1 MDVEKW
7 RLVEESGGFGA
18 RNGTKIS
25 ATFCRARGNI
35 ESELKSFVKITAPV
49 KYLLKTVNL
58 LRDKFDVE
66 NGTKILPVS
75 ADGKSL
81 IKLKLTIVLVQE

>member
-1 MDVEKW
+1 MAV
-7 RLVEESGGFGA
+7 SGGMERKFS
-18 RNGTKIS
+18 NIL
-25 ATFCRARGNI
+25 ARGNI
-35 ESELKSFVKITAPV
+35 ESELKWFVKITAPV

-58 LRDKFDVE
+58 VRDKFDVE
-66 NGTKILPVS
+66 NGTKIPVS

>member
-1 MDVEKW
+1 MWKNGGKW
-7 RLVEESGGFGA
+7 ERAKWNE
-18 RNGTKIS
+18 NS
-25 ATFCRARGNI
+25 AFSACGNI

-58 LRDKFDVE
+58 VRDKFDVE